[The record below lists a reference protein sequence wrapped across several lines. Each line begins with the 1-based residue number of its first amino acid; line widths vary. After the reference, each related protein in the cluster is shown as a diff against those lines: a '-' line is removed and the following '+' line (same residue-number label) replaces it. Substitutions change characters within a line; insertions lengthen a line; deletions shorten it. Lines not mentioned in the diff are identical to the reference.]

1 MIGTEKIFFDTA
13 PFIYLVEDHIKYS
26 IPVRNYITNQYLNFE
41 SSLFTSSITLAE
53 FFVKPK
59 KSGDKV
65 IVDKFKDKLKEFNF
79 VIFDIT
85 VGVAELSS
93 ELRAK
98 YENLKA
104 FDALQLATAINFGC
118 TSFVT
123 NDHRLNKITE
133 LKIVLVDNLK
143 T

>member
-1 MIGTEKIFFDTA
+1 MTGTEKIFFDTA
-13 PFIYLVEDHIKYS
+13 PFIYLVEDHSKYS
-26 IPVRNYITNQYLNFE
+26 IPVRNFITNQYLNFE

-85 VGVAELSS
+85 VGVAERSS
-93 ELRAK
+93 ELRVK
-98 YENLKA
+98 YESLRA
-104 FDALQLATAINFGC
+104 FDALQIATAIEFGC

-123 NDHRLNKITE
+123 NDHRLNRITE
-133 LKIVLVDNLK
+133 LKIVLVDNIEK
-143 T
+143 